1 MEERSSIKKE
11 ISIVVP
17 PEIYT
22 NKELSISEKLLL
34 ALDYSYNNKKGYTKL
49 SNKWIG
55 KILNQHQNTVGKNRK
70 SLVEKGYLEKDSMD
84 KRKYLLITEKLNN
97 VEIPSIE
104 GKIDKRKLILPFEIY
119 NHPNL
124 TDGAKLFW
132 GNVNSFRESKNG
144 YYEQRTKAKIRF
156 DVSEDTITNW
166 TNELQRNDLLE
177 EYHIK
182 FNERDATKYRT
193 MRTKD
198 LSDLDLLNENTYNI
212 VKSTTIERKPIIER
226 EEYVFEPLGAI
237 DVSELYSEKPNE
249 NDFSNNNDFNKNIE
263 KKGGVKGYSQLGIKE
278 KKYNDDDFE
287 NYEEDE
293 DEDF

>member
-198 LSDLDLLNENTYNI
+198 LSDLDLLNGNTYNI
-212 VKSTTIERKPIIER
+212 VKNTTIERKPIIER

-237 DVSELYSEKPNE
+237 DISELYSEKPNE
-249 NDFSNNNDFNKNIE
+249 KDFFNNNDFNKNIE